1 MPDNQP
7 ATPSSFAA
15 LPDHAVVS
23 ISGADATAFAHAQFA
38 NDVLNLAEGNWQ
50 WNAWLTPKGR
60 VIAVFALVK
69 VSPADL
75 VLIVPDYDPEE
86 FSAALARY
94 VFRRKVAVAC
104 RTDLQVAAALTAPAT
119 ARNARIVHVGERIE
133 LDYSGS
139 GGGRTLLVGGGF
151 PAASSELVEAWRSHD
166 LRHGLARLS
175 EGQYEQWTP
184 QQLALD
190 RLQAYSVR
198 KGCYPGQEIV
208 ARTHFLGKAKRS
220 LVLLEIRD
228 PAQPGD
234 PVTTER
240 SALGSIVSTS
250 GSLSLAILPIE
261 RGQQSLLVGGAP
273 ALEVQLLDGLERVS
287 GMS

>member
-1 MPDNQP
+1 M
-7 ATPSSFAA
+7 
-15 LPDHAVVS
+15 VS